1 MRVEYINK
9 RELLDKIQNLCDMCG
24 EYKKNNGVMCGACYL
39 DTVIDIIEDMDM
51 LILNENEK
59 GDILI

>member
-1 MRVEYINK
+1 MKVEYINK

-24 EYKKNNGVMCGACYL
+24 EYKKYNGVMCGACYL
-39 DTVIDIIEDMDM
+39 DSAITIIEDMDM

-59 GDILI
+59 GEIQL